1 MFQKVLAT
9 KGTVTYST
17 NSKDKK
23 ILTLGKDT
31 NYTVVSVDNK
41 TGMTKVKNSAGQIRY
56 FETDKLKLS
65 SSTGGSSGSG
75 SGNKN
80 SNNNTTK
87 YPYGKASETTGLIQ
101 YGDKGKAVKAIQYAL
116 KKLGY
121 SIGSS
126 GIDGSFGPATKAAVQ
141 KFQKNMG
148 ILANG
153 IVGKDTRAKFRYKG
167 YAKGTKKINKDQLAL
182 VDELGP
188 ELQLVAGKSGRLE
201 YITRGSSIIP
211 SDISENLMK
220 LGQLDPSEI
229 LQHSKPSIGI
239 NPSVHNTEINLNV
252 QYGDMLKI
260 ENFNGDDPEEVAKI
274 VAKQFEKH
282 TRDLNASLRKYVR

>member
-1 MFQKVLAT
+1 M
-9 KGTVTYST
+9 
-17 NSKDKK
+17 
-23 ILTLGKDT
+23 
-31 NYTVVSVDNK
+31 
-41 TGMTKVKNSAGQIRY
+41 
-56 FETDKLKLS
+56 
-65 SSTGGSSGSG
+65 
-75 SGNKN
+75 
-80 SNNNTTK
+80 
-87 YPYGKASETTGLIQ
+87 
-101 YGDKGKAVKAIQYAL
+101 
-116 KKLGY
+116 
-121 SIGSS
+121 
-126 GIDGSFGPATKAAVQ
+126 
-141 KFQKNMG
+141 
-148 ILANG
+148 
-153 IVGKDTRAKFRYKG
+153 
-167 YAKGTKKINKDQLAL
+167 AL